1 MLSANEETNEVSQ
14 MDEKEE
20 SCCTIDYEHHKEI
33 FEQRRQ
39 AFLKDPDQ
47 AVTTHQ
53 AKIRLIR
60 DHYKEAKVPGGY
72 VIGCDEPAERGGMGK
87 GPAPLQYLVS
97 SVGL

>member
-1 MLSANEETNEVSQ
+1 

-33 FEQRRQ
+33 FEKRRRG
-39 AFLKDPDQ
+39 FLKDPDK

-60 DHYKEAKVPGGY
+60 DHYREAKVPRRLRHRVRRASGAGRNGCRPLTAEPVDAVC
-72 VIGCDEPAERGGMGK
+72 VIAC
-87 GPAPLQYLVS
+87 
-97 SVGL
+97 

>member
-1 MLSANEETNEVSQ
+1 